1 MKKINSRQFLQ
12 MRCLGLSVLVIILD
26 QVLKYKIRLSGG
38 FYVCNSDISFNL
50 HVSFLFIWLVF
61 TFLALF
67 SLLIYLLFKKNS
79 KIGRVAAIGLSLI
92 LAGASS
98 NILDRIFFGCV
109 FDYINLFK
117 SFFPIFNLA
126 DLAIFMGSFLI
137 IVHLFKP
144 RDL

>member
-67 SLLIYLLFKKNS
+67 SLLIYLLFKENS
-79 KIGRVAAIGLSLI
+79 KIGRVAAIGLSLS

-98 NILDRIFFGCV
+98 NILDRIF
-109 FDYINLFK
+109 
-117 SFFPIFNLA
+117 
-126 DLAIFMGSFLI
+126 
-137 IVHLFKP
+137 
-144 RDL
+144 